1 MTIGKYQAMKRSRT
15 GLTLIEV
22 LIAVSLVSLL
32 SVGIL
37 MALRV
42 GMSAMDKANRKLMD
56 NRRAVGARRIIEE
69 QLAGFIPVIAV
80 FSPSSGATGMKIP
93 FFEGREQSMRF
104 VSSYSL
110 QEAARGLPQIL
121 EFQVIPGEEG
131 RGVRLVVNE
140 NLYSGPLSAGAFC
153 LGPGRDPELG
163 GETQRFIPIV
173 VGPRS
178 FVLADHLASCHFS
191 YLGQLQDKDLEQ
203 WSPSWIPVNRWP
215 LGIRIE
221 MAPLDTDAGR
231 LKPMTVTAPVH
242 VNRDPNYE
250 YGTEY

>member
-1 MTIGKYQAMKRSRT
+1 MSRSRN
-15 GLTLIEV
+15 GVTLIEV
-22 LIAVSLVSLL
+22 LIAVSLLSLL

-37 MALRV
+37 LALRV
-42 GMSAMDKANRKLMD
+42 GMSAMDKANRSLMD

-69 QLAGFIPVIAV
+69 QLAGFMPVNAV
-80 FSPSSGATGMKIP
+80 FSPSGEGVGVKVP

-121 EFQVIPGEEG
+121 ELQVIPGEQG

-140 NLYSGPLSAGAFC
+140 NLYSGPRSAGAFC

-163 GETQRFIPIV
+163 VQTQRFLPIT
-173 VGPRS
+173 VGPTS
-178 FVLADHLASCHFS
+178 FVLADHLAYCNFS
-191 YLGQLQDKDLEQ
+191 YLGALQDKALEQ
-203 WSPSWIPVNRWP
+203 WSPAWVPMDRWP
-215 LGIRIE
+215 LGIRLQ
-221 MAPLDTDAGR
+221 MAPLENEGGR

-242 VNRDPNYE
+242 VNRDPYFE
-250 YGTEY
+250 YGREY

>member
-1 MTIGKYQAMKRSRT
+1 MKRSRA
-15 GLTLIEV
+15 GVTLIEV

-42 GMSAMDKANRKLMD
+42 GMSAMEKANRRLMD
-56 NRRAVGARRIIEE
+56 NRRAVGARRIIES
-69 QLAGFIPVIAV
+69 QLAGLMPVIAV
-80 FSPSSGATGMKIP
+80 FSPGSDATGVKIP

-110 QEAARGLPQIL
+110 QEAVRGLPQIL
-121 EFQVIPGEEG
+121 EFQVIPGQE

-153 LGPGRDPELG
+153 LGPGLDPELG
-163 GETQRFIPIV
+163 VQTQRFIPIM

-178 FVLADHLASCHFS
+178 FVLADHLAYCRFS
-191 YLGQLQDKDLEQ
+191 YLGTLPNKDVEE
-203 WSPSWIPVNRWP
+203 WSRAWIPINRWP

-221 MAPLDTDAGR
+221 MASLDTDAGR
-231 LKPMTVTAPVH
+231 LKPLTVTAPVH
-242 VNRDPNYE
+242 VNRDPNFE

>member
-1 MTIGKYQAMKRSRT
+1 MRRPRNGV
-15 GLTLIEV
+15 TLIEV
-22 LIAVSLVSLL
+22 LIAVSLVSML

-42 GMSAMDKANRKLMD
+42 GMSAMGKANRRLMD
-56 NRRAVGARRIIEE
+56 NRREVGARRIIEA
-69 QLAGFIPVIAV
+69 QLAGLIPVIAI
-80 FSPSSGATGMKIP
+80 FSPGSQATGVKVP

-121 EFQVIPGEEG
+121 EFQVIPGEE

-153 LGPGRDPELG
+153 LGPGQDPELG
-163 GETQRFIPIV
+163 VQTQRFIPIV

-178 FVLADHLASCHFS
+178 FVLADHLAYCRFS
-191 YLGQLQDKDLEQ
+191 YLGALPNKDVEQ
-203 WSPSWIPVNRWP
+203 WSPAWIPINRWP
-215 LGIRIE
+215 VGIRIE
-221 MAPLDTDAGR
+221 MTSLDTDAAR
-231 LKPMTVTAPVH
+231 LKPLTLTAPVH
-242 VNRDPNYE
+242 VNRDPNFE
-250 YGTEY
+250 YGAAY

>member
-1 MTIGKYQAMKRSRT
+1 MKRSRT
-15 GLTLIEV
+15 GVTLIEV

-37 MALRV
+37 LALRV
-42 GMSAMDKANRKLMD
+42 GMSAMEKANRRLMD
-56 NRRAVGARRIIEE
+56 NRRAVGARRIIEA
-69 QLAGFIPVIAV
+69 QLAGLMPVIAV
-80 FSPSSGATGMKIP
+80 FSPGSEGPGVKIP

-121 EFQVIPGEEG
+121 EFQVIPGEE

-140 NLYSGPLSAGAFC
+140 NLYSGPLSAGAFS
-153 LGPGRDPELG
+153 LGPGQDPELG
-163 GETQRFIPIV
+163 VETQRFIPIV

-178 FVLADHLASCHFS
+178 FVLADHLAYCHFS
-191 YLGQLQDKDLEQ
+191 YLGTLPNKEEQ
-203 WSPSWIPVNRWP
+203 WSAAWIPINQWP

-221 MAPLDTDAGR
+221 MASLDTDAGR
-231 LKPMTVTAPVH
+231 LKPLTVTAPVH
-242 VNRDPNYE
+242 VNPDPNFE
-250 YGTEY
+250 YGAAY